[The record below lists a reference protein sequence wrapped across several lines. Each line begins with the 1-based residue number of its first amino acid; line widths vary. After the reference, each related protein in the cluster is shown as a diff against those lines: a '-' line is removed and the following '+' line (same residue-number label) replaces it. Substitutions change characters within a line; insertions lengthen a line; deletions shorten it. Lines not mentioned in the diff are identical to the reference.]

1 MPWWLWLLGSLA
13 LSVFAVAVH
22 YVAHWLMD
30 KGKDGV
36 GLGCAVAGVGVV
48 LALAALLVGGIGL
61 VQFVRW
67 AWG

>member
-13 LSVFAVAVH
+13 LFVFAVAVH

-30 KGKDGV
+30 KGEDGV
-36 GLGCAVAGVGVV
+36 GLGCAVGGVGVV